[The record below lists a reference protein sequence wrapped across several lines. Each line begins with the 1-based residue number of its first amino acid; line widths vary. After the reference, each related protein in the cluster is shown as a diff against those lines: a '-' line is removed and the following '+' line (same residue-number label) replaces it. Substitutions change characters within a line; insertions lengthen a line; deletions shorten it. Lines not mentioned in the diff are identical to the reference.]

1 MTKKNLILWRHADA
15 ENLLSEDGM
24 DSDRALS
31 LKGVEQSKKIASW
44 LKQHLPKDTL
54 ILSSPAV
61 RAEQTV
67 VALKRDYHIIKA
79 LNPEASLDD
88 VLAVVQQSSA
98 TNILLVGHQPWIGLL
113 ANHLMRAP
121 TKVKGAAKM
130 ANIKKSA
137 VWWFKRES
145 IQQQVVSHEPI
156 YKLVAVQHPD
166 FI

>member
-15 ENLLSEDGM
+15 ENLLSEDSM
-24 DSDRALS
+24 DSDRALT

-67 VALKRDYHIIKA
+67 VALKRDYLVIKA
-79 LNPEASLDD
+79 LKPEATLDD
-88 VLAVVQQSSA
+88 VLAVLQESSA

-113 ANHLMRAP
+113 ASRLMCAP

-137 VWWFKRES
+137 VWWFKQAT
-145 IQQQVVSHEPI
+145 IQQSNVSHDPI